1 MRVTRWTQH
10 AILKRSLCIWYLVP
24 PHPPPHFCTPV
35 PLPSVS
41 LCPHPAASRNCFH
54 LAASDLHLSTSIWEE
69 INMGVLFFIMH
80 LVSLAH
86 TAIVIEWYVL
96 SIYIYMCFQS
106 PSYGQLSWY
115 TGKYGQCLK
124 RHCIHHK
131 QTECEQYQPL
141 CVTLVW
147 SSFAQHK
154 PNGWQ
159 CNRYSQHTSRQFTD
173 RVFDGQVGKKESL
186 ANSYPIF

>member
-10 AILKRSLCIWYLVP
+10 AILKRSLCIWSLVP

-96 SIYIYMCFQS
+96 SIYIYVFSIPFIWTAVVIHRQIRS
-106 PSYGQLSWY
+106 VFEASSHPS
-115 TGKYGQCLK
+115 
-124 RHCIHHK
+124 
-131 QTECEQYQPL
+131 QTNWMWTVSASL
-141 CVTLVW
+141 CYIGVEFICTARTQWMTV
-147 SSFAQHK
+147 
-154 PNGWQ
+154 
-159 CNRYSQHTSRQFTD
+159 
-173 RVFDGQVGKKESL
+173 
-186 ANSYPIF
+186 